1 MKNNIKL
8 INEKY
13 FDSYEPLRKSEIET
27 LLNKPTDQQIIDI
40 IWLDTDSWQQK
51 EDLSYIKNLI
61 K

>member
-27 LLNKPTDQQIIDI
+27 LLNKPTDQQIINI
-40 IWLDTDSWQQK
+40 V
-51 EDLSYIKNLI
+51 
-61 K
+61 